1 MFEFLAENQL
11 NIMLALGSICGMTA
25 VYSMVSRSLSLR
37 RKIALIGMDI
47 SSMVLLF
54 SDRYA
59 YIYRG
64 RVDTLGFFMT
74 RTCNF
79 LVFTMT
85 IVVIFCVNQYIKD
98 LCINEGRAEK
108 VPNVLFVNDE
118 LAAIGIL
125 LVIVSQVTGFYYMF
139 DENNRYVRAPGYI
152 VSYVIPVLM
161 AVIEITVVMKYYRRF
176 RKKIFF
182 PLVSFS
188 IMPLLGGLIQYFVY
202 GISFINIGIVLMV
215 IIIYMFVLMD
225 INESIERAHRL
236 EMESLREE
244 KRSMK
249 RMFDQTA
256 NAFVAAVEKKD
267 PFLHGHA
274 ARVANIAR
282 RIAKLSGKRKED
294 CEKIYY
300 AALLHDIGMIGLP
313 DSLIGKT
320 DDLTE
325 EEYEIVK
332 KKPLMSWEILSS
344 ITEYPF
350 LSQGAHYSYERYDGK
365 GYPEGLAGNQ
375 IPEISRIISVANSYD
390 AMVTEKRFRGPLPMQ
405 IVREEL
411 LNESGGQFDPR
422 FSQIMIQIIDND
434 SKDLLGG
441 TGSTMD
447 KELNCDNYRDNVT
460 VGIPVAN
467 EISKLR
473 FKCKA
478 LDRDKGQALP
488 SVILFESFD
497 RHIHSNA
504 KSIEAYKYLE
514 YGELWFDGHIIST
527 GARNTNVKIT
537 ENTFVYSRKH
547 RDNEAS
553 AFDEASADNVSAG
566 KASVEKAITEQAS
579 IDNAAVEQATI
590 EKETAE
596 HSSVDKATVEK
607 ASVEK
612 ASSER
617 AEPEQFYEIVM
628 GRYEDHIKLQLR
640 SAETTVDAIIALP
653 SKSKLSFLSLTGENC
668 CIYDIELEQTDQK
681 VQEGDIP
688 RIAEEVS
695 YIDRLSSDIANVQVD
710 RNRTAFTKA
719 IEITDWTQIRFH
731 SMSLP
736 SASLVWDCPYIVIFS
751 SDDRKV
757 KGKGYHEYALIKLN
771 GENENSNEYAENKFT
786 MKKTEAFTSWEDWKR
801 LNKDG
806 VEYEVIFL
814 RKGNRIILNS
824 ENLGIFIENTTKVQ
838 DGAKRIYAAIT
849 GNQVAITDIRIR

>member
-37 RKIALIGMDI
+37 RKIALIGMDL

-320 DDLTE
+320 DNLTE

-411 LNESGGQFDPR
+411 LNESGGQFDPK
-422 FSQIMIQIIDND
+422 FSQIMIQIIDDD
-434 SKDLLGG
+434 SKDLLDG
-441 TGSTMD
+441 TDSSME
-447 KELNCDNYRDNVT
+447 KELNCNEYRDNVT

-467 EISKLR
+467 DISKLR
-473 FKCKA
+473 FKCKV
-478 LDRDKGQALP
+478 LDHDKGPALP

-497 RHIHSNA
+497 RHIHSNY

-527 GARNTNVKIT
+527 GARNTDVKVT
-537 ENTFVYSRKH
+537 ENTFVYSRTH
-547 RDNEAS
+547 RDNEA
-553 AFDEASADNVSAG
+553 AAVDEVAVDKPSTDNVFA
-566 KASVEKAITEQAS
+566 EKDS
-579 IDNAAVEQATI
+579 FDN
-590 EKETAE
+590 
-596 HSSVDKATVEK
+596 ATVEK
-607 ASVEK
+607 ASVDMV
-612 ASSER
+612 SSEK

-640 SAETTVDAIIALP
+640 SAETTVDAIVALP

-668 CIYDIELEQTDQK
+668 CIYDIEVEQTDQK

-719 IEITDWTQIRFH
+719 IEITDWTQIKFH

-771 GENENSNEYAENKFT
+771 GENENSNEYAENRFT

-806 VEYEVIFL
+806 VEYEVVFL

-824 ENLGIFIENTTKVQ
+824 ENLGIFIENTTRVQ
-838 DGAKRIYAAIT
+838 DGAKKIYAAIT
-849 GNQVAITDIRIR
+849 GNQVAITDIRIH

>member
-25 VYSMVSRSLSLR
+25 VYSLVSRSISLR
-37 RKIALIGMDI
+37 RKIALIGMDL

-64 RVDTLGFFMT
+64 QADTLGFFMT
-74 RTCNF
+74 RTSNF

-108 VPNVLFVNDE
+108 VPNVLYVNDE

-125 LVIVSQVTGFYYMF
+125 LIIVSQVTGFYYMF

-188 IMPLLGGLIQYFVY
+188 IMPLVGGLIQYFVY

-320 DDLTE
+320 DNLTE

-411 LNESGGQFDPR
+411 LNESGGQFDPK
-422 FSQIMIQIIDND
+422 FSQIMIQIIDDD
-434 SKDLLGG
+434 SKDLLDG
-441 TGSTMD
+441 TDSSME
-447 KELNCDNYRDNVT
+447 KELNCNEYRDNVT

-467 EISKLR
+467 DISKLR
-473 FKCKA
+473 FKCKV
-478 LDRDKGQALP
+478 LDHDKGPALP

-497 RHIHSNA
+497 RHIHSNY

-527 GARNTNVKIT
+527 GARNTDVKVT
-537 ENTFVYSRKH
+537 ENTFVYSRTH
-547 RDNEAS
+547 RDNEA
-553 AFDEASADNVSAG
+553 AAVDEATVDKPSTDNVSAERDS
-566 KASVEKAITEQAS
+566 A
-579 IDNAAVEQATI
+579 
-590 EKETAE
+590 
-596 HSSVDKATVEK
+596 DKATGDQV
-607 ASVEK
+607 SVYMV
-612 ASSER
+612 SSEK

-640 SAETTVDAIIALP
+640 SAETTVDAIVALP

-668 CIYDIELEQTDQK
+668 CIYDIEVEQTDKK

-719 IEITDWTQIRFH
+719 IEITDWTQIKFH

-771 GENENSNEYAENKFT
+771 GENENSNEYAENRFT

-806 VEYEVIFL
+806 VEYEVVFL

-824 ENLGIFIENTTKVQ
+824 ENLGIFIENTTRVQ
-838 DGAKRIYAAIT
+838 DGAKKIYAAIT
-849 GNQVAITDIRIR
+849 GNQVAITDIRIH

>member
-37 RKIALIGMDI
+37 RKIALIGMDL

-74 RTCNF
+74 RTSNF

-267 PFLHGHA
+267 PFLQGHA

-566 KASVEKAITEQAS
+566 KASV
-579 IDNAAVEQATI
+579 DM
-590 EKETAE
+590 
-596 HSSVDKATVEK
+596 
-607 ASVEK
+607 

-668 CIYDIELEQTDQK
+668 CIYDIEVEQTDQK

>member
-25 VYSMVSRSLSLR
+25 VYSLVSRSISLR
-37 RKIALIGMDI
+37 RKVALIGMDL

-64 RVDTLGFFMT
+64 QADTLGFFMT
-74 RTCNF
+74 RTSNF

-108 VPNVLFVNDE
+108 VPNVLYVNDE

-125 LVIVSQVTGFYYMF
+125 LIIVSQVTGFYYMF

-188 IMPLLGGLIQYFVY
+188 IMPLVGGLIQYFVY

-320 DDLTE
+320 DNLTE

-411 LNESGGQFDPR
+411 LNESGGQFDPK
-422 FSQIMIQIIDND
+422 FSQIMIQIIDDD
-434 SKDLLGG
+434 SKDLLDG
-441 TGSTMD
+441 TDSSME
-447 KELNCDNYRDNVT
+447 KELNCNEYRDNVT

-467 EISKLR
+467 DISKLR
-473 FKCKA
+473 FKCKV
-478 LDRDKGQALP
+478 LDHDKGPALP

-497 RHIHSNA
+497 RHIHSNY

-527 GARNTNVKIT
+527 GARNTDVKVT
-537 ENTFVYSRKH
+537 ENTFVYSRTH
-547 RDNEAS
+547 RDNEA
-553 AFDEASADNVSAG
+553 AAVDEATVDKPSTDNVSAERDS
-566 KASVEKAITEQAS
+566 A
-579 IDNAAVEQATI
+579 
-590 EKETAE
+590 
-596 HSSVDKATVEK
+596 DKATGDQV
-607 ASVEK
+607 SVYMV
-612 ASSER
+612 SSEK

-640 SAETTVDAIIALP
+640 SAETTVDAIVALP

-668 CIYDIELEQTDQK
+668 CIYDIEVEQTDKK

-719 IEITDWTQIRFH
+719 IEITDWTQIKFH

-771 GENENSNEYAENKFT
+771 GENENSNEYAENRFT

-806 VEYEVIFL
+806 VEYEVVFL

-824 ENLGIFIENTTKVQ
+824 ENLGIFIENTTRVQ
-838 DGAKRIYAAIT
+838 DGAKKIYAAIT
-849 GNQVAITDIRIR
+849 GNQVAITDIRIH

>member
-11 NIMLALGSICGMTA
+11 NIMLALGSICGITA
-25 VYSMVSRSLSLR
+25 VYSLVSRSISLR
-37 RKIALIGMDI
+37 RKVALIGMDL

-64 RVDTLGFFMT
+64 RADTLGFFMT
-74 RTCNF
+74 RTSNF

-108 VPNVLFVNDE
+108 VPNVLYVNDE

-125 LVIVSQVTGFYYMF
+125 LIIVSQVTGFYYMF

-188 IMPLLGGLIQYFVY
+188 IMPLVGGLIQYFVY

-267 PFLHGHA
+267 PFLQGHA

-320 DDLTE
+320 DNLTE

-411 LNESGGQFDPR
+411 LNESGGQFDPK
-422 FSQIMIQIIDND
+422 FSQIMIQIIDDD
-434 SKDLLGG
+434 SKDLLDG
-441 TGSTMD
+441 TDSSME
-447 KELNCDNYRDNVT
+447 KELNCNEYRDNVT

-467 EISKLR
+467 DISKLR
-473 FKCKA
+473 FKCKV
-478 LDRDKGQALP
+478 LDHDKGPALP

-497 RHIHSNA
+497 RHIHSNY

-527 GARNTNVKIT
+527 GARNTDVKVT
-537 ENTFVYSRKH
+537 ENTFVYSRTH
-547 RDNEAS
+547 RDNEA
-553 AFDEASADNVSAG
+553 AAVDEATVDKPSTDNVSAERDS
-566 KASVEKAITEQAS
+566 A
-579 IDNAAVEQATI
+579 
-590 EKETAE
+590 
-596 HSSVDKATVEK
+596 DKATGDQV
-607 ASVEK
+607 SVYMV
-612 ASSER
+612 SSEK

-640 SAETTVDAIIALP
+640 SAETTVDAIVALP

-668 CIYDIELEQTDQK
+668 CIYDIEVEQTDKK

-710 RNRTAFTKA
+710 RNRTAFTRA
-719 IEITDWTQIRFH
+719 IEITDWTQIKFH

-771 GENENSNEYAENKFT
+771 GENENSNEYAENRFT

-806 VEYEVIFL
+806 VEYEVVFL

-824 ENLGIFIENTTKVQ
+824 ENLGIFIENTTRVQ
-838 DGAKRIYAAIT
+838 DGAKKIYAAIT
-849 GNQVAITDIRIR
+849 GNQVAITDIRIH

>member
-11 NIMLALGSICGMTA
+11 NIMLALGSICGITA
-25 VYSMVSRSLSLR
+25 VYSLVSRSISLR
-37 RKIALIGMDI
+37 RKIALIGMDL

-64 RVDTLGFFMT
+64 RADTLGFFMT
-74 RTCNF
+74 RTSNF

-108 VPNVLFVNDE
+108 VPNVLYVNDE

-125 LVIVSQVTGFYYMF
+125 LIIVSQVTGFYYMF

-188 IMPLLGGLIQYFVY
+188 IMPLVGGLIQYFVY

-320 DDLTE
+320 DNLTE

-411 LNESGGQFDPR
+411 LNESGGQFDPK
-422 FSQIMIQIIDND
+422 FSQIMIQIIDDD
-434 SKDLLGG
+434 SKDLLDG
-441 TGSTMD
+441 TDSSME
-447 KELNCDNYRDNVT
+447 KELNCNEYRDNVT

-467 EISKLR
+467 DISKLR
-473 FKCKA
+473 FKCKV
-478 LDRDKGQALP
+478 LDHDKGPALP

-497 RHIHSNA
+497 RHIHSNY

-527 GARNTNVKIT
+527 GARNTDVKVT
-537 ENTFVYSRKH
+537 ENTFVYSRTH
-547 RDNEAS
+547 RDNEA
-553 AFDEASADNVSAG
+553 AAVDEVAVDKPSTDNVFA
-566 KASVEKAITEQAS
+566 EKDS
-579 IDNAAVEQATI
+579 FDN
-590 EKETAE
+590 
-596 HSSVDKATVEK
+596 ATVEK
-607 ASVEK
+607 ASVDMV
-612 ASSER
+612 SSEK

-640 SAETTVDAIIALP
+640 SAETTVDAIVALP

-668 CIYDIELEQTDQK
+668 CIYDIEVEQTDQK

-719 IEITDWTQIRFH
+719 IEITDWTQIKFH

-806 VEYEVIFL
+806 VEYEVVFL

-824 ENLGIFIENTTKVQ
+824 ENLGIFIENTTRVQ
-838 DGAKRIYAAIT
+838 DGAKKIYAAIT
-849 GNQVAITDIRIR
+849 GNQVAITDIRIH

>member
-25 VYSMVSRSLSLR
+25 VYSLVSRSISLR
-37 RKIALIGMDI
+37 RKIALIGMDL

-64 RVDTLGFFMT
+64 RADTLGFFMT
-74 RTCNF
+74 RTSNF

-108 VPNVLFVNDE
+108 VPNVLYVNDE

-125 LVIVSQVTGFYYMF
+125 LIIVSQVTGFYYMF

-161 AVIEITVVMKYYRRF
+161 AVIEITVVIKYYRRF

-188 IMPLLGGLIQYFVY
+188 IMPLVGGLVQYFVY

-320 DDLTE
+320 DNLTE

-411 LNESGGQFDPR
+411 LNESGGQFDPK
-422 FSQIMIQIIDND
+422 FSQIMIQIIDDD
-434 SKDLLGG
+434 SKDLMDG
-441 TGSTMD
+441 TDSSME
-447 KELNCDNYRDNVT
+447 KELNCNEYRDNVT

-467 EISKLR
+467 DISKLR
-473 FKCKA
+473 FKCKV
-478 LDRDKGQALP
+478 LDHDKGPALP

-497 RHIHSNA
+497 RHIHSNY

-527 GARNTNVKIT
+527 GARNTDVKVT
-537 ENTFVYSRKH
+537 ENTFVYSRTH
-547 RDNEAS
+547 RDNEA
-553 AFDEASADNVSAG
+553 AAVDEATVDKPSTDNVSA
-566 KASVEKAITEQAS
+566 EK
-579 IDNAAVEQATI
+579 D
-590 EKETAE
+590 
-596 HSSVDKATVEK
+596 SSDKATVEK
-607 ASVEK
+607 TSVDM

-668 CIYDIELEQTDQK
+668 CIYDIEVEQSDQK

-719 IEITDWTQIRFH
+719 IEITDWTQIKFH

-771 GENENSNEYAENKFT
+771 GENENSNEYAENRFT

-806 VEYEVIFL
+806 VEYEVVFL

-824 ENLGIFIENTTKVQ
+824 ENLGIFIENTTRVQ
-838 DGAKRIYAAIT
+838 DGAKKIYAAIT
-849 GNQVAITDIRIR
+849 GNQVAITDIRIH